1 MISNTIQKEII
12 GAMKAKDAVRV
23 TTLKL
28 LSAALHNAKI
38 DKKREDLTTE
48 EELVVVK
55 KEVKKRQ
62 DAVEIY
68 QKAKEKKRIEQEIK
82 ELEILQEFLPKQ
94 MSDKELAKLVEGAIS
109 EVSASS
115 ISDMGRVIGAVMAK
129 AKGRADGKK
138 VSEMAKGKLT

>member
-12 GAMKAKDAVRV
+12 RAMKAKDAVRV

-38 DKKREDLTTE
+38 DKKREDLTKE